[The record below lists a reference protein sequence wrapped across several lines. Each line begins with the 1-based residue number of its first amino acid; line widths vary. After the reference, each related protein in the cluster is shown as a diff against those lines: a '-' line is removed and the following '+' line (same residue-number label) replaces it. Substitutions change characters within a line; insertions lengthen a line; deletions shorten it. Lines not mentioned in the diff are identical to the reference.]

1 MKGGI
6 MRYLKITI
14 PIILVAIVFF
24 GCPKKQVVKP
34 VEPVPEE
41 TVVVPKE
48 TTVVETRPQLVLE
61 RIFFDFDKS
70 DIRKDAAETLKKN
83 AEMLKLYPEVK
94 VTIEG
99 HCCEIGTAEYNMA
112 LGERR
117 AKSARDYLIM
127 LGISPD
133 RLSTVSYGEERP
145 LDPKVLEKN
154 RRCEFVIMK

>member
-1 MKGGI
+1 M
-6 MRYLKITI
+6 
-14 PIILVAIVFF
+14 FF

-34 VEPVPEE
+34 VEPSPEE
-41 TVVVPKE
+41 TTTVVVPKE

-70 DIRKDAAETLKKN
+70 DIRQDAAKILKKN
-83 AEMLKLYPEVK
+83 AEMLKIYPEVK
-94 VTIEG
+94 VLIEG
-99 HCCEIGTAEYNMA
+99 HTCEIGTAEYNMA

-133 RLSTVSYGEERP
+133 RLSTISYGEERP
-145 LDPKVLEKN
+145 LDPKVLWKN